1 MSRKKKQIAIVAG
14 AAAAFAVAG
23 GGAAIGADVLTPDE
37 QNKAVIDDAAKQLG
51 VKPSE
56 LSDALKDALKN
67 RVDAAVEAGRL
78 TDEQGDA
85 LKKRIDS
92 SDVPFL
98 FGGFGGRG
106 FGFGGPDARGFGGPH
121 FWGMHDLTSAASF
134 LGMTEDELRAEL
146 GDGKSLAEIAKAN
159 GKSVDEL
166 VHTLV
171 ADAQKRLADAVADGK
186 LTQQQA
192 DTIEKGLQ
200 ARITEFV
207 NREPGPWRGPRGDA
221 PWPRPDHHFGR
232 PDRMGHPA

>member
-1 MSRKKKQIAIVAG
+1 MSRKKKRIAIVAG

-23 GGAAIGADVLTPDE
+23 GSAAIGADVLSPDE

-67 RVDAAVEAGRL
+67 RVDAAVAAGRL

-92 SDVPFL
+92 SDAPFL

-106 FGFGGPDARGFGGPH
+106 FGFGGPGARGFGGPH
-121 FWGMHDLTSAASF
+121 FWGMHDLTSAASL
-134 LGMTEDELRAEL
+134 LGITEAELRAEL

-159 GKSVDEL
+159 GKSLDEL
-166 VHTLV
+166 VKTLV

-186 LTQQQA
+186 LTQQQV
-192 DTIEKGLQ
+192 DTIEKDLQ

-207 NREPGPWRGPRGDA
+207 NREPGPWRDFRGDA
-221 PWPRPDHHFGR
+221 PWPGPDHHFGQ